1 MQPPRPLPIDVI
13 IPTRNRGASLTRT
26 LLSLLADANPQLRI
40 WVVDQSD
47 GDATARAVQ
56 PFCHQDERVH
66 YLQTPTRGI
75 SSARNLGAQRGAA
88 PYVLF
93 TDDDCRAAPGWA
105 SALATELADGGAWA
119 AFGRLLPEWRG
130 AAPPARWAAALPLAI
145 KRSEA
150 REVYAGNPRQLGFG
164 HGASM
169 GVRRER
175 LEALGGFDEALGVG
189 GPLRSWEDRDLG
201 HRILH
206 TGGQIVYTPRAL
218 TYHQQRNHPAE
229 VYATFYDY
237 GIGAGATAAKYLR
250 CGDPVG
256 AAILGEWL
264 LGQGLRQ
271 VLSGLF
277 KWRCWPKTA
286 VGLQQ
291 LAVTWQGM
299 ALGLRYPVDQ
309 ARRLYLAPGSALAQ
323 KATW

>member
-1 MQPPRPLPIDVI
+1 MQPQHPLPIDVI
-13 IPTRNRGASLTRT
+13 IPTRNRGASLSGT
-26 LLSLLADANPQLRI
+26 LMSLLDDPNPQLSI

-47 GDATARAVQ
+47 GNATARAVQ
-56 PFCHQDERVH
+56 PFCDQDERVR
-66 YLQTPTRGI
+66 YLHTPTRGI
-75 SSARNLGAQRGAA
+75 SSARNLGVQLGAA

-105 SALATELADGGAWA
+105 SGLANELANGGAWA

-130 AAPPARWAAALPLAI
+130 AAPTERWAAALPLAI
-145 KRSEA
+145 KRSET
-150 REVYAGNPRQLGFG
+150 REVYAGNPRHLGFG

-169 GVRRER
+169 GVLREC

-201 HRILH
+201 HRILYA
-206 TGGQIVYTPRAL
+206 GGQIVYTPRAL
-218 TYHQQRNHPAE
+218 TYHQQRHRPAE
-229 VYATFYDY
+229 IYVAFYNY

-256 AAILGEWL
+256 AAILGDWL

-271 VLSGLF
+271 ALSGLV

-291 LAVTWQGM
+291 LAVTWQGL
-299 ALGLRYPVDQ
+299 ALGLRYPVDRI
-309 ARRLYLAPGSALAQ
+309 RRLYLAPDNAVARRAPG
-323 KATW
+323 